1 MIHVSDESFEEMV
14 QEAVDRIPKRFA
26 DHLDNVSF
34 MTAEDPTP
42 EQLYKNRVRG
52 VLLGLYEGIP
62 LPARNNG
69 YNGVLPDIITIFKR
83 PHELTARNESDL
95 REQVRHT
102 VWHEVAHYFGLNH
115 DLIHSIEEGSPPDT
129 LK

>member
-1 MIHVSDESFEEMV
+1 MTQVSDEQFEEMV
-14 QEAVDRIPKRFA
+14 QEAVARIPKRFA

-34 MTAEDPTP
+34 MAAEEATP
-42 EQLYKNRVRG
+42 EQLRKNRVRG
-52 VLLGLYEGIP
+52 LLLGLYEGIP

-69 YNGVLPDIITIFKR
+69 YNGVLPDIITVFKR
-83 PHELTARNESDL
+83 PHELMARDEQDL

-115 DLIHSIEEGSPPDT
+115 DRIHALED
-129 LK
+129 

>member
-1 MIHVSDESFEEMV
+1 MV
-14 QEAVDRIPKRFA
+14 QVSEDEFQELVQAAVERIPKRFA
-26 DHLDNVSF
+26 DHLNNVSF
-34 MTAEDPTP
+34 MVVEAPTP
-42 EQLYKNRVRG
+42 QQMHKNRVRG

-69 YNGVLPDIITIFKR
+69 YNGVLPDIITVFKR
-83 PHELTARNESDL
+83 PHELVAKDREDL

-115 DLIHSIEEGSPPDT
+115 DRIHALEG
-129 LK
+129 